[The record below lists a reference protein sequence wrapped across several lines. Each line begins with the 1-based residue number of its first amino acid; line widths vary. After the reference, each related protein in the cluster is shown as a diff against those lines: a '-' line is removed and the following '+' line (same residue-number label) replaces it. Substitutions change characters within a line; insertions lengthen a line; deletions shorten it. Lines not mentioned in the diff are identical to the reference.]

1 MIKSILT
8 AAALI
13 GLAVPTAS
21 AHTSRTTVVT
31 KRVVPVV
38 AVSQRNT
45 RGIRA
50 VNRRSIVAVTPKVK
64 IVTPVLKIVTT
75 PSRVAVAKKKAVV
88 PVRSTRNFRR

>member
-13 GLAVPTAS
+13 GLAVPAAS
-21 AHTSRTTVVT
+21 AGTHRTTVVT

-45 RGIRA
+45 RAIRA
-50 VNRRSIVAVTPKVK
+50 ANRRSVVAVRPRVK
-64 IVTPVLKIVTT
+64 IVTPVLKIATVPT
-75 PSRVAVAKKKAVV
+75 RVVVKKKAVV
-88 PVRSTRNFRR
+88 PVRSRRIIRR